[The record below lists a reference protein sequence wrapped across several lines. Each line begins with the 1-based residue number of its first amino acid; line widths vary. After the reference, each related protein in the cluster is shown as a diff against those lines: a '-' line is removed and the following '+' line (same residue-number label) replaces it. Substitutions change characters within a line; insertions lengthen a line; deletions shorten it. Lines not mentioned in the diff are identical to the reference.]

1 MQTFQRCVTQN
12 TSPTPCRSTCCAAYA
27 GRGLRIG
34 QQSASTLTGHTPQR
48 RLFFPNSTS
57 ANAAHRRADIGSL
70 TLAGRREHRECVA
83 HRIMHRVRPCRE
95 AHCEEQRGDERA
107 DTTIAKRE
115 VLSNTCDDQNEQR
128 KGNKRDPVD
137 RRPIYRSHDPVSC
150 VTISKGT
157 IERCPRLHPRTPM
170 SETELRRSISLPAQ
184 LPDSEFKA
192 RAELSCI

>member
-48 RLFFPNSTS
+48 RLFLPNSTS
-57 ANAAHRRADIGSL
+57 ANAAHRRADIASL

-115 VLSNTCDDQNEQR
+115 VFSNTCDDQNEQR
-128 KGNKRDPVD
+128 KRNRRDPVD
-137 RRPIYRSHDPVSC
+137 PSRMATSASWCSITNRWWTHGAERAQRTSSPTKAGRSR
-150 VTISKGT
+150 
-157 IERCPRLHPRTPM
+157 E
-170 SETELRRSISLPAQ
+170 
-184 LPDSEFKA
+184 
-192 RAELSCI
+192 